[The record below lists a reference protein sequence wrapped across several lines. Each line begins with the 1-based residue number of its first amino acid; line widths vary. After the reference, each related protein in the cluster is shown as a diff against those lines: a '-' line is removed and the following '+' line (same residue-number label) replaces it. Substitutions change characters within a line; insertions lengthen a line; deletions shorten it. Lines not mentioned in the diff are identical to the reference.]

1 MANRYKFRAWDWTRM
16 MDNFL
21 IKSYNGDASSY
32 DLMDDLE
39 WGDKYILNS
48 RFDTIMQYT
57 GLKDKNWVEIY
68 EGDVFD
74 CIYNNHCDCKK
85 VISWQEERCMFM
97 PLWHIQCVQSWV
109 TQTMY
114 NMTRHSIIWNIYQNP
129 NLIK

>member
-1 MANRYKFRAWDWTRM
+1 MREIKFIAWDKRYKKMIEPISLESMVSKLANPLFNWTMR
-16 MDNFL
+16 DIINTRP
-21 IKSYNGDASSY
+21 N
-32 DLMDDLE
+32 DLT
-39 WGDKYILNS
+39 W
-48 RFDTIMQYT
+48 RQYT

-74 CIYNNHCDCKK
+74 CIYNNHCACKK

-97 PLWHIQCVQSWV
+97 PLWHIRCVQSWV

-114 NMTRHSIIWNIYQNP
+114 DMTRHSIIWNIYQNP